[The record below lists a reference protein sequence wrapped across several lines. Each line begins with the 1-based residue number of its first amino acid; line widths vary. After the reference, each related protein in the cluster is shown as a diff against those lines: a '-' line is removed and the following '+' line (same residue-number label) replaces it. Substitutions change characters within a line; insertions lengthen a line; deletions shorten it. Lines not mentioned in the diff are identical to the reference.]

1 MQAFFSLHVLYI
13 QPRVEWASTEK
24 SLNPHNDYTAKETT
38 AQSILK
44 FVKDE
49 TKIDF
54 KFDDSQCHGKTF
66 VAQGLAQVMKVI
78 ATFV

>member
-1 MQAFFSLHVLYI
+1 M
-13 QPRVEWASTEK
+13 
-24 SLNPHNDYTAKETT
+24 NPHNVYTAKETT

-54 KFDDSQCHGKTF
+54 KFDDSQCQGKTF